1 MRNVSS
7 IQANITINLLREN
20 KGIFIKAFLSVT
32 PCYLFLYING
42 MMIFT
47 LRSKTVFLEK
57 PRYILFGHMLYIDS
71 IQLVSCAILY
81 LLAITSVYLTELT
94 CFCLIVAGTVLSRI
108 SPLNL
113 VLMSLERFVAI
124 CLPLRHAQMST
135 LGRTRCSLCF
145 IWVLGSLDSLTALLV
160 FVIHKSPSP
169 TLSQR
174 YCSRLALF
182 DADLQTIHK
191 AYTIVYFMAAS
202 IIITYTY
209 IAIFRAARSLT
220 GGRKS
225 ASKSNK
231 TVLLHLVQLA
241 LCLSSIFFDIFI
253 ERLRYQLQA
262 VTFLNVQYFLFMIL
276 IIFPRC
282 LSPLIYGLRD
292 KAFSCW
298 FKHYFCFGQK
308 RVVKPVETQLSH
320 MPE

>member
-1 MRNVSS
+1 MRNFSAV
-7 IQANITINLLREN
+7 QANITINLLREN

-57 PRYILFGHMLYIDS
+57 PRYILFGHILYIDS

-81 LLAITSVYLTELT
+81 LLAIANVYLSELT
-94 CFCLIVAGTVLSRI
+94 CFCLVVAGTILSRI
-108 SPLNL
+108 SPLTL

-124 CLPLRHAQMST
+124 CFPLRHTQMST
-135 LGRTRCSLCF
+135 VSRTRCSLCV

-169 TLSQR
+169 MLTQR
-174 YCSRLALF
+174 YCSRIALF
-182 DADLQTIHK
+182 DTDLQTIHR
-191 AYTIVYFMAAS
+191 AYTIVYFTAAS
-202 IIITYTY
+202 IIIISTY
-209 IAIFRAARSLT
+209 IAIFRAAKSFT
-220 GGRKS
+220 GQKS

-231 TVLLHLVQLA
+231 TVLLHLIQLG
-241 LCLSSIFFDIFI
+241 LCLSSIIFDIFI
-253 ERLRYQLQA
+253 EQLRFQLQEVA
-262 VTFLNVQYFLFMIL
+262 FLNVQYFLFMIL

-298 FKHYFCFGQK
+298 FKHYFCFGRK
-308 RVVKPVETQLSH
+308 GIVKPL
-320 MPE
+320 